1 MSENGTTDAERRRF
15 LTTAA
20 TVVGGAGVAAA
31 AVPFISA
38 MTPSAKTRAIGAPV
52 EVDIGDLQPGDRKV
66 VKWQGKPVWI
76 LRRDTKSVSELD
88 ELDDAVRDP
97 ESEVTSQQPAY
108 ARNEYRSIKPE
119 YLVVIG
125 LCTHLGCSPT
135 YVPRGEGDEHNLS
148 ASWKGGFFCPCH
160 GSRFDL
166 AGRVFKD
173 VPAPTNLVVPP
184 YQYLSDT
191 RLLIGDDSG
200 VTS

>member
-1 MSENGTTDAERRRF
+1 MSENGVAPDRRRF
-15 LTTAA
+15 LTTTA
-20 TVVGGAGVAAA
+20 TVVGGAGVIAA

-38 MTPSAKTRAIGAPV
+38 MTPSAKTKAIGAPV
-52 EVDIGDLQPGDRKV
+52 EVDVSDMQPGDRKI

-76 LRRDTKSVSELD
+76 LRRGEESVD
-88 ELDDAVRDP
+88 ELYEHDDRLRDP
-97 ESEVTSQQPAY
+97 ASEVTSQQPAY
-108 ARNEYRSIKPE
+108 AQNEYRSIKPE

-135 YVPRGEGDEHNLS
+135 YVPRGEGESHNLS
-148 ASWKGGFFCPCH
+148 SAWPGGFFCPCH

-184 YQYLSDT
+184 YQYLDEH

-200 VTS
+200 ATA